1 MRTARTWLTRTVV
14 FALGAVAWISTPAYA
29 QVDLYS
35 LEAAYIYN
43 FTEFTEWPAP
53 RPGGGALIV
62 CANPHNALWAM
73 LAKLEGRTVS
83 GKTWSVKATPEG
95 SGVAACDVLIVDDAA
110 TSAAIKAAPARDLPI
125 LVIRPADA
133 DTGDGPGIV
142 TLFREGDR
150 LRFDIDNTEA
160 VRRRLALSSKLLR
173 LARNV
178 T

>member
-1 MRTARTWLTRTVV
+1 MRAARPVFHRMTVCLL
-14 FALGAVAWISTPAYA
+14 AAVAGAQMCANA

-43 FTEFTEWPAP
+43 FTEFTEWPAAP
-53 RPGGGALIV
+53 AGGAALTV
-62 CANPHNALWAM
+62 CVSGHSPLGAT
-73 LAKLEGRTVS
+73 LAKLDGRPVS
-83 GKTWSVKATPEG
+83 GRAWSVKPIPEG
-95 SGVAACDVLIVDDAA
+95 PALTACNVLIVDDAA
-110 TSAAIKAAPARDLPI
+110 SNAITKAAPGRDLPM
-125 LVIRPADA
+125 LVVRMPDADA
-133 DTGDGPGIV
+133 GDGRYVV

-160 VRRRLALSSKLLR
+160 VHRHLGLSSKLLR

>member
-1 MRTARTWLTRTVV
+1 MC
-14 FALGAVAWISTPAYA
+14 AYA

-43 FTEFTEWPAP
+43 FTEFTVWPAAP
-53 RPGGGALIV
+53 AGSNSLTVCVSAHSPLGATLT
-62 CANPHNALWAM
+62 
-73 LAKLEGRTVS
+73 KLDGRAVA
-83 GKTWSVKATPEG
+83 GRTWSVKPIADN
-95 SGVAACDVLIVDDAA
+95 AALPACNVLIVDDPASTA
-110 TSAAIKAAPARDLPI
+110 LANAAPALPI
-125 LVIRPADA
+125 LVVRTADSDGGDIRSV
-133 DTGDGPGIV
+133 I

-160 VRRRLALSSKLLR
+160 VRRRLGLSSKLLR

>member
-1 MRTARTWLTRTVV
+1 MWALAASACAEMRAH
-14 FALGAVAWISTPAYA
+14 A

-43 FTEFTEWPAP
+43 FTEFTEWPATP
-53 RPGGGALIV
+53 AGSATLTVCVGAHSPLG
-62 CANPHNALWAM
+62 AA
-73 LAKLEGRTVS
+73 LAKLDGRAVS
-83 GKTWSVKATPEG
+83 AKTLSVKPIPDGAAL
-95 SGVAACDVLIVDDAA
+95 AACNVLIVDDAA
-110 TSAAIKAAPARDLPI
+110 SNAVTKAAPGRDLPM
-125 LVIRPADA
+125 LVVRTADA
-133 DTGDGPGIV
+133 DAGEGRYIV

-160 VRRRLALSSKLLR
+160 VHRHLGLSSKLLR